1 MERIRNIGFI
11 AHIDAGKTTVTEH
24 VLFQVGRT
32 YKLGRVDAGTT
43 VTDWMPQERERGI
56 TITAAAIT
64 CSWRDYQINIID
76 TPGHVDFTAEVER
89 SLRVLDGGVVIFDAV
104 AGVQPQSE
112 TVWRQ
117 SDKYHVPRIAFVNK
131 MDRVGA
137 DFAHTVE
144 TISQRLGANP
154 VPVQLPIG
162 AESDFR
168 GVVDLIEE
176 KAFLFSQTERA
187 DLVQEA
193 IPEGLRET
201 VAQYREHLLEKV
213 AEVDDTLLEKYL
225 EGRPITGEEIRC
237 ALRKGTIKNALV
249 PVLCG
254 SALRNLGISMM
265 LDSVI
270 DYLPSPLDMPAV
282 EGRDPRTDEPTI
294 REPDP
299 DAPLC
304 ALAFKVVMDPY
315 AGRLVFIRVYSG
327 RMKTGTTVYN
337 ATRKVRARV
346 SRLVRMHAEH
356 REEVEEVRAG
366 EIAGAVGVK
375 ETSTGET
382 LCIEGSPIVLEPPT
396 FPEPVISI
404 SVEPRTRADQ
414 ERLDDALRKLA
425 EEDPTFLVRF
435 DEETGQIIISGMG
448 ELHLEVLTD
457 RMRREYGVQTN
468 VGKPR
473 VAYRESITR
482 PVRVEGRFV
491 QQTGGHGQFG
501 HVWLE
506 LEPGEQESGFVF
518 EERIR
523 GGTVPREYF
532 PAVRAG
538 IKETLAS
545 GVVGGYPVV
554 DIKATLVDGS
564 FHPVDSSELAF
575 KVAASMATRE
585 GLHQGA
591 SALRQPVMKLEVVT
605 PGQFL
610 GDVLG
615 DLNGRQA
622 RIQHLEGLG
631 DTQVVR
637 VVVPL
642 SETFGYATTLRS
654 LTQGRATSTM
664 EFDHYE
670 EVSAVTARQLL
681 VNV

>member
-1 MERIRNIGFI
+1 MEHIRNIGFI

-56 TITAAAIT
+56 TITAAATT
-64 CSWRDYQINIID
+64 CFWRDHQINIID

-117 SDKYHVPRIAFVNK
+117 SDKYQVARIAFVNK

-154 VPVQLPIG
+154 VPIQLPIG

-176 KAFLFSQTERA
+176 KAFLFDQGERA
-187 DLVQEA
+187 DLIQEA

-225 EGRPITGEEIRC
+225 EGRSISGDEIRY

-254 SALRNLGISMM
+254 SALRNLGISML
-265 LDSVI
+265 LDAI
-270 DYLPSPLDMPAV
+270 AGYLPSPQDMPAV
-282 EGRDPRTDEPTI
+282 EGRNPRTEEPTV
-294 REPDP
+294 RQPDP
-299 DAPLC
+299 DEPLC

-327 RMKTGTTVYN
+327 RIKAGSTVYN

-356 REEVEEVRAG
+356 REEVEEVCAG
-366 EIAGAVGVK
+366 EIAGVVGVK
-375 ETSTGET
+375 ETATGET
-382 LCIEGSPIVLEPPT
+382 LCVEGNPIILEPPT
-396 FPEPVISI
+396 FPEPVIAI

-414 ERLDDALRKLA
+414 ERLDGALRKLA

-435 DEETGQIIISGMG
+435 DEETGQVIISGMG

-457 RMRREYGVQTN
+457 RMQREYGVETN

-482 PVRVEGRFV
+482 PVRVEGRFI

-506 LEPGEQESGFVF
+506 MEPGERESGFVF

-523 GGTVPREYF
+523 GGAVPREYF

-538 IKETLAS
+538 IKETLDS

-575 KVAASMATRE
+575 KIAASMAARE
-585 GLHQGA
+585 GLRQGA
-591 SALRQPVMKLEVVT
+591 SVLRQPVMRIEVVT
-605 PGQFL
+605 PGEFL

-615 DLNGRQA
+615 DLSARQA
-622 RIQHLEGLG
+622 HIQHLEGLG

-637 VVVPL
+637 VLVPL
-642 SETFGYATTLRS
+642 GEIFGYATTLRS

-670 EVSAVTARQLL
+670 EVSQMAARQLL

>member
-1 MERIRNIGFI
+1 LEHIRNIGFI
-11 AHIDAGKTTVTEH
+11 AHIDAGKTTVTEQ
-24 VLFQVGRT
+24 VLFQGGRT
-32 YKLGRVDAGTT
+32 HKVGRVDSGTT

-56 TITAAAIT
+56 TITSAATT
-64 CSWRDYQINIID
+64 CVWRGHQINIID

-104 AGVQPQSE
+104 AGVQPQTE

-137 DFAHTVE
+137 DFGYTVE
-144 TISQRLGANP
+144 TISQRLGGNP
-154 VPVQLPIG
+154 VPVQIPIG
-162 AESDFR
+162 AENDFR
-168 GVVDLIEE
+168 GVVDLIQE
-176 KAFLFSQTERA
+176 KAYLFSQGDQA
-187 DLVQEA
+187 DLEEA
-193 IPEGLRET
+193 PIPAELLET
-201 VAQYREHLLEKV
+201 VKRYREHLLEKV
-213 AEVDDTLLEKYL
+213 AEVDDALLEKYL
-225 EGRPITGEEIRC
+225 EEIPISEEEIRS
-237 ALRKGTIKNALV
+237 ALRKGTVNNEFV

-254 SALRNLGISMM
+254 SALRNLGVSLL
-265 LDSVI
+265 LDGI
-270 DYLPSPLDMPAV
+270 IGFLPSPLDMPPI
-282 EGRDPRTDEPTI
+282 EGRNPGNEEITI
-294 REPDP
+294 RQPDP
-299 DAPLC
+299 DGPLC
-304 ALAFKVVMDPY
+304 ALAFKVMMDPY

-327 RMKTGTTVYN
+327 RLKAGSIVYN
-337 ATRKVRARV
+337 ATAKIRARV

-356 REEVEEVRAG
+356 REEVEEVSAG
-366 EIAGAVGVK
+366 EIAGVVGIK

-382 LCIEGSPIVLEPPT
+382 LCVEANPIVLEPPT

-414 ERLDDALRKLA
+414 EKLDGALRKLS

-435 DEETGQIIISGMG
+435 DKETGQMIISGMG
-448 ELHLEVLTD
+448 ELHLEILTD
-457 RMRREYGVQTN
+457 RMRREYGVETN
-468 VGKPR
+468 VGRPR
-473 VAYRESITR
+473 VAYRESITK
-482 PVRVEGRFV
+482 PVKVEGRFV

-506 LEPGEQESGFVF
+506 LEPGEKESGFVF
-518 EERIR
+518 NEKVR
-523 GGTVPREYF
+523 GGVIPREYF
-532 PAVRAG
+532 SAVRAG
-538 IKETLAS
+538 IKETLES

-554 DIKATLVDGS
+554 DICATLVDGS

-575 KVAASMATRE
+575 KIAASMATRE
-585 GLHQGA
+585 GLRQGA
-591 SALRQPVMKLEVVT
+591 SVLRQPVMKLEVVT
-605 PGQFL
+605 PGEFL

-631 DTQVVR
+631 NTQVAR
-637 VVVPL
+637 VLVPL

-670 EVSAVTARQLL
+670 EISPVLAREIL
-681 VNV
+681 VKV